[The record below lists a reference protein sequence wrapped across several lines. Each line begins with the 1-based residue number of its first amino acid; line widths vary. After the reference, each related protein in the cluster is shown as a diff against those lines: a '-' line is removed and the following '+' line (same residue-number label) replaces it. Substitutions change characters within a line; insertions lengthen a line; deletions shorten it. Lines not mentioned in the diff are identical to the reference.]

1 MMNEFR
7 IFIYISRKRVQSR
20 SRHMKHNNKAK
31 RLRVLFPSTLNIFL
45 QRCCCCCCCYSEKNY
60 LIFIFTKNKKRKMI
74 SSAKKKEERNAD
86 VMMTMMKILQL
97 DLLNVG
103 HNQSQ
108 KCFFFRTREWEW
120 EMMKVKL
127 LNF

>member
-1 MMNEFR
+1 
-7 IFIYISRKRVQSR
+7 
-20 SRHMKHNNKAK
+20 
-31 RLRVLFPSTLNIFL
+31 
-45 QRCCCCCCCYSEKNY
+45 
-60 LIFIFTKNKKRKMI
+60 MI

-108 KCFFFRTREWEW
+108 KCFFFERERVRVGNDES
-120 EMMKVKL
+120 ETFKFL
-127 LNF
+127 IYFAFLNG

>member
-1 MMNEFR
+1 
-7 IFIYISRKRVQSR
+7 
-20 SRHMKHNNKAK
+20 
-31 RLRVLFPSTLNIFL
+31 
-45 QRCCCCCCCYSEKNY
+45 
-60 LIFIFTKNKKRKMI
+60 MI
-74 SSAKKKEERNAD
+74 SSAKQKEERNAD

-108 KCFFFRTREWEW
+108 KCVFFFRTREWEW